1 MGYYTR
7 FRHILRLKGTL
18 SLETGLGKPVAM
30 LLQRFSEFS
39 CFTTNLYLSW
49 YPKGTWDKVLY
60 SSVIPV
66 TIDRFHSLVRNP
78 SLHNSLL
85 MMSNMTLYPAHSDAQ
100 VASAENAYLHSEQKR
115 IHTLYLIG
123 SCYIC

>member
-1 MGYYTR
+1 MGYSVAIHIHNSRYVPSLGQLNMGYYTR

-66 TIDRFHSLVRNP
+66 TIDRFHSLSFSFSYQSKFSIKP
-78 SLHNSLL
+78 LF
-85 MMSNMTLYPAHSDAQ
+85 
-100 VASAENAYLHSEQKR
+100 
-115 IHTLYLIG
+115 
-123 SCYIC
+123 